1 MTLRAASVGSNDE
14 INFSPMGQGLG
25 GSGSP
30 RGSLSVATSLPDS
43 VDLDNLVGPGAFEQM
58 LKYQGW
64 SSVAA
69 SMPDAKA
76 LRRGCMRP
84 QPPVTAS

>member
-1 MTLRAASVGSNDE
+1 MVWLSLCLTSLQYLQSVALRAASVGSNDE

-43 VDLDNLVGPGAFEQM
+43 VDLDNLVSRE
-58 LKYQGW
+58 
-64 SSVAA
+64 A
-69 SMPDAKA
+69 SHGT
-76 LRRGCMRP
+76 GCC
-84 QPPVTAS
+84 QHA